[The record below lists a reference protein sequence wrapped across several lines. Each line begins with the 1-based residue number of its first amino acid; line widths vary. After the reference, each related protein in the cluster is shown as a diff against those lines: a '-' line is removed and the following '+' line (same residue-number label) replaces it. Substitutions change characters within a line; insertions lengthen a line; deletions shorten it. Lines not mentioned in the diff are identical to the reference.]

1 MEAPSKIAPESVLL
15 LPALETS
22 AFRPEIAALRA
33 LAVMSVVLFHL
44 KIEGFKGGFVGVDV
58 FFVISGY
65 LISRIILTDLEAK
78 RFSFA
83 QFYIRRMRRIF
94 PALIF
99 TVVITYIA
107 GALWC
112 SPLMFLDLAK
122 ESTHALLSIANIQYW
137 RESHQ
142 YFAPNSDELALLHC
156 WSLSAEEQ
164 FYLAWPLFLVIAY
177 RIGRV
182 REAVA
187 LASILSFVAS
197 IWVGRSESSATFFLT
212 PFRTFEFGCGVLVL
226 FVHDIR
232 MANATREVLSAV
244 GILTIVASVLA
255 FRSDMPNL
263 EAAMLVPC
271 LGAAATILAGGKT
284 RTAQLLTRPFVLWIG
299 AISYSL
305 YLCHWPI
312 IFFARFIFG
321 DDADGW
327 LAKILMLAAMFV
339 VAAFMYRFI
348 ERRFIQPSEFRA
360 ASLPKNAAVFCSI
373 VLPLVAITHT
383 TFVTKGFTWRVT
395 EDQEKLAHLQDFPSF
410 RDIEPVDGPLTF
422 QLVGDSHAIQYLA
435 GLSPLM
441 KRMNIR
447 MNAMGGPGCPILDG
461 LVLKARRRNECIA
474 ARDDTLRRIGQD
486 KLPMILALKWMY
498 YDDATVD
505 YQYFDPESP
514 RSDAKGSYGK
524 LEQALRRT
532 LREFVAGGRHIL
544 LIGAQ
549 VNSSCAINR
558 PRLLPGPLPHA
569 PLKPC
574 PPSTRE
580 SAEEATAALNAMLA
594 RVIGEWPDRV
604 TLLRPVDYLCDSV
617 CPVVSDGLWLY
628 RDFDHFTVAGSLYM
642 VKHAEAPFMQFLK
655 STLPQ

>member
-65 LISRIILTDLEAK
+65 LISRIILTDLEAE

-197 IWVGRSESSATFFLT
+197 ILVGRSESSATFFLT

-232 MANATREVLSAV
+232 IANVTREVLSAL

-271 LGAAATILAGGKT
+271 LGAAATIQAGGKT

-360 ASLPKNAAVFCSI
+360 ASFPKNAAVFCSI

-383 TFVTKGFTWRVT
+383 TFVTKGFAWRVIGN
-395 EDQEKLAHLQDFPSF
+395 QEKLAHLQDFPSF
-410 RDIEPVDGPLTF
+410 RDIEPVDGSLTF
-422 QLVGDSHAIQYLA
+422 QVVGDSHAIQYLA

-441 KRMNIR
+441 KQLNIR

-474 ARDDTLRRIGQD
+474 ARDDTLRRIGQN
-486 KLPMILALKWMY
+486 KLPMILALKWIY
-498 YDDATVD
+498 YDDATID
-505 YQYFDPESP
+505 DEFDSESP
-514 RSDAKGSYGK
+514 RSDEKGSYRK

-532 LREFVAGGRHIL
+532 LREFAVGDRHIL

-549 VNSSCAINR
+549 VNSGCAINL
-558 PRLLPGPLPHA
+558 PRLLQGPLPHA
-569 PLKPC
+569 PLQPC

-580 SAEEATAALNAMLA
+580 SAEQATAAMDAMLA
-594 RVIGEWPDRV
+594 RVQAESPERV
-604 TLLRPVDYLCDSV
+604 ELLRPVDYLCDSV

-628 RDFDHFTVAGSLYM
+628 HDFNHFTVAGSLYM
-642 VKHAEAPFMQFLK
+642 VKRAQVPFTNFLN
-655 STLPQ
+655 STVPQ